1 MQTLRYIRRERGM
14 SQGDLAEAAGLSRQV
29 VSNLERGS
37 SHGYPETWKRLA
49 TALKVSVDDLL
60 EDFYAPKDSSLLSA
74 ERALRLTREVFA
86 AEIKGAETGQLHK
99 LLAELVG
106 DDFPRNRKDL
116 KAGRGEG
123 IPAEAFS
130 RALEVRAELIERGEK
145 SPEGQLPAFRDRLE
159 ALHLGQHEA

>member
-1 MQTLRYIRRERGM
+1 LQTLRHIRRERGM
-14 SQGDLAEAAGLSRQV
+14 SQVDLAEAAGLSRQV

-49 TALKVSVDDLL
+49 DALEVTVDDLL

-74 ERALRLTREVFA
+74 GRALRLRREVFA
-86 AEIKGAETGQLHK
+86 AEVKGAETEQLHK

-106 DDFPRNRKDL
+106 DDTPRTREAL
-116 KAGRGEG
+116 KTGEQG
-123 IPAEAFS
+123 IAQDAFA

-145 SPEGQLPAFRDRLE
+145 SPENQLPTFKRRLE
-159 ALHLGQHEA
+159 ALHLV